1 MKKRYLYVLLFGVPG
16 FFLSLIIA
24 FTLFGMAAGFLWLFV
39 FGDNPWPAAIETTAP
54 LLLVLAFMVFWIA
67 FIFIGYTAGKKFEAD
82 PVWNKR
88 HLLASV
94 GLTIVPI
101 VFIVLHQLSVGN
113 IGTKSDGR
121 LCNDF
126 CKEKGYA
133 ASGMPPRDSGE
144 RSCLCYD
151 DSGHEILKVPIE
163 AVTPSK

>member
-39 FGDNPWPAAIETTAP
+39 YGDNPWPGATETTLP
-54 LLLVLAFMVFWIA
+54 LLLVLVFLVLWLVFIA
-67 FIFIGYTAGKKFEAD
+67 IGYVTGKKFEAD
-82 PVWNKR
+82 PTLNKK

-113 IGTKSDGR
+113 IGTKSDGQ

-133 ASGMPPRDSGE
+133 ASGMPPRDLGE